1 MAALVQQ
8 RKSGV
13 TLITDT
19 TCPYGVTL
27 AFTERGGGVSCGEFS
42 SLNLG
47 SACGDAADAVRRNRL
62 RALEALGA
70 KQYADNLVCPHQVH
84 GDKILVVHS
93 AHKDEVAAV
102 CTEAAQGADAIVCLA
117 KTVPVMLCFADCVP
131 VILAAPGGFAI
142 AHSGWR
148 GTIAHIAAKTA
159 RLLVE
164 QTGDRP
170 EELLAYVGPH
180 IGAPDYEVS
189 QELIDR
195 FVDEF
200 GSEVALS
207 DLGGCHLDLGYAV
220 RMALAEAGVLP
231 EHIFE
236 VSESTATHTDRFFSY
251 RAEHG
256 HCGRHG
262 ALAVRLGN

>member
-27 AFTERGGGVSCGEFS
+27 TFTERGGGVSCGEFS

-93 AHKDEVAAV
+93 AYKDEVVAV
-102 CTEAAQGADAIVCLA
+102 HTEAAQGADAIVCLA

-170 EELLAYVGPH
+170 EELLAYV
-180 IGAPDYEVS
+180 
-189 QELIDR
+189 
-195 FVDEF
+195 DEF
-200 GSEVALS
+200 GSEVAPS
-207 DLGGCHLDLGYAV
+207 DLGGRHLDLGYAV
-220 RMALAEAGVLP
+220 RMALAEAGILP
-231 EHIFE
+231 EHVFE

-251 RAEHG
+251 RAERG